1 MLTDTRAMTAEYRLR
16 QWAEILN
23 QQKES
28 GMNVKMYCEE
38 IGIKENQ
45 YYYWQRKLREAA
57 NRESAKEQSGT
68 TSLIPARGGSPVV
81 WASVDMTTIKAPGSS
96 SATVCTTGDCIKI
109 CREGWTVTVEPGFD
123 TETLTEALRA
133 VNRICC

>member
-16 QWAEILN
+16 QWSEVLTK
-23 QQKES
+23 QKES
-28 GMNVKMYCEE
+28 GLNIKLYYEE
-38 IGIKENQ
+38 IGIKEYQ
-45 YYYWQRKLREAA
+45 YYYWQRRLREAA
-57 NRESAKEQSGT
+57 NKEVTKEQSGVT
-68 TSLIPARGGSPVV
+68 GLMAARSGSPVV
-81 WASVDMTTIKAPGSS
+81 WASVDMTTIKAPSSS
-96 SATVCTTGDCIKI
+96 SATVCSTGSNIKI